1 MATKR
6 TRTVEF
12 LLKEHDRHKSEEG
25 KLHDRLEAVRKKLEE
40 MKDLEKQRDQ
50 LFKDRAAA
58 TLKKNEF
65 IAMLKEQ
72 GIEEHE
78 L

>member
-1 MATKR
+1 MAKK

-12 LLKEHDRHKSEEG
+12 LLQEYDRYKTQEG
-25 KLHDRLEAVRKKLEE
+25 KLHDQLEAVRKKLEE
-40 MKDLEKQRDQ
+40 LQGLEKKRDD
-50 LFKDRAAA
+50 LFKERAEA